1 MGMSMWKVN
10 TPNTIVVDLSPNDIY
25 AASGFN
31 LFTKYADE
39 TSPTK
44 QDVEFVEIIDN
55 SIGGGGATVSADVAK
70 GSYEIPVDDTSW
82 FQVGMRFKVTDAD
95 GNDKGIY
102 FYVSK
107 VTDTSVIARRA
118 LSGDITNGDKIEQV
132 GNTGIYEASFTPDKL
147 GVLTFLVN
155 NPSIGLQNETA
166 KAQVVSN
173 LVDDVVADV
182 NTSYN
187 DLLNR
192 LGDIQNSL
200 GTAGSSTVVGRL
212 IV

>member
-1 MGMSMWKVN
+1 MSMWKIN
-10 TPNTIVVDLSPNDIY
+10 TPNTIVVDLSPNDVY
-25 AASGFN
+25 NASGFN
-31 LFTKYADE
+31 LYTKYADE

-44 QDVEFVEIIDN
+44 QDVTFAEIVEDIEN
-55 SIGGGGATVSADVAK
+55 AVSATVNADVAK
-70 GSYEIPVDDTSW
+70 GSYEIPVDDTSNIE
-82 FQVGMRFKVTDAD
+82 VGMRFKVTDSD

-107 VTDTSVIARRA
+107 VTDSSVIARRA
-118 LSGDITNGDKIEQV
+118 LSGDVANGDKIEQV

-173 LVDDVVADV
+173 IVDDVVADV
-182 NTSYN
+182 NAGHN
-187 DLLNR
+187 DIVNR
-192 LGDIQNSL
+192 LEDIQNSL
-200 GTAGSSTVVGRL
+200 GTAGSSLVVGKL

>member
-1 MGMSMWKVN
+1 MAMSIWKVN

-31 LFTKYADE
+31 LYTKYADE

-44 QDVEFVEIIDN
+44 QDITFTEIIEEIE
-55 SIGGGGATVSADVAK
+55 SAVSANVNADVAK
-70 GSYEIPVDDTSW
+70 GSYKIPVDDTSNIE
-82 FQVGMRFKVTDAD
+82 VGMRFKVTDSD

-107 VTDTSVIARRA
+107 VTDSSVIARRA
-118 LSGDITNGDKIEQV
+118 LSADVANGDKIEQV
-132 GNTGIYEASFTPDKL
+132 GNTGIYEASFTPNKL

-182 NTSYN
+182 NAGHN
-187 DLLNR
+187 DIVNR
-192 LGDIQNSL
+192 LEDIQNSL
-200 GTAGSSTVVGRL
+200 GTAGSSLVVGKL